1 MQNQNRLIRAFGRK
15 EIWGWPLFWFALPVY
30 FLLSFSFDV
39 FLAQSWR
46 IEWLYIAVLSFAAV
60 ALLAY
65 GVKKLVIEVFYA
77 RRPAGLINFL
87 SIAVLG
93 AIKNVLVGELSVLF
107 GLVDT
112 VDWAFRIYGGAG
124 LSIGVLL
131 AFIYILGERVDHN
144 SIIAEL
150 EATREQL
157 MQHRTKAEELLET
170 ERLELMLQT
179 QSTLLPTLDSIQK
192 NLARASGR
200 SGAVEELRELIQNQV
215 RPLSKLLSQTARKMS
230 VAPAPSKAKKP
241 VARMFQ
247 ESFLVKPLIAP
258 GSMLVMVLLGNW
270 FLTYIILGI
279 EAATWSILY
288 SLASWLVIVLAKFLM
303 PNNLKMKRTPGV
315 LLFVLIGFIA
325 SNASYWPLKEFS
337 SNFQEDLLLLLVVLN
352 IIGSV
357 VGFAYSK
364 SYQTDRLE
372 AVRQMTRDNN
382 LLAREVAL
390 FDQQMLIA
398 RRNWS
403 FVVHGTVQAA
413 LTAAITRLGSDS
425 EPEQFQVDLALS
437 DLDRAA
443 NALSQTPEIEVDLTK
458 ALQNISS
465 TWDGICQVKINI
477 TERATRA
484 LDRNSDARIC
494 VNEICKEA
502 VSNAVRHGEAK
513 NIHFEIDR
521 GSEEVLFIK
530 ASNDGR
536 GLGKDLEPGVGS
548 RMFDELTMD
557 WSLHRDKS
565 QQKTVLQAQLPLAP
579 IGVA

>member
-60 ALLAY
+60 AFLAY
-65 GVKKLVIEVFYA
+65 AFKKLILEVFYA
-77 RRPAGLINFL
+77 KRSPGLINFL
-87 SIAVLG
+87 AIAILG
-93 AIKNVLVGELSVLF
+93 AIKNVLVGELAALY

-124 LSIGVLL
+124 LAIGVLL
-131 AFIYILGERVDHN
+131 AFIFILGERVDHN
-144 SIIAEL
+144 LTIAEL
-150 EATREQL
+150 EATRAQL
-157 MQHRTKAEELLET
+157 IQHRAEAEELLET

-179 QSTLLPTLDSIQK
+179 QSTLLPSLDSIQK
-192 NLARASGR
+192 NLARGSR
-200 SGAVEELRELIQNQV
+200 RLGAVEELRELIQNQV
-215 RPLSKLLSQTARKMS
+215 RPLSKLLSQTAQKMS
-230 VAPAPSKAKKP
+230 IAEAPSKPKKP
-241 VARMFQ
+241 VARMLQ
-247 ESFLVKPLIAP
+247 ESFFVKPLIAP
-258 GSMLVMVLLGNW
+258 ASMLIMILLGTW

-279 EAATWSILY
+279 EAASWSILY
-288 SLASWLVIVLAKFLM
+288 SLASWLVILVAKFM
-303 PNNLKMKRTPGV
+303 IPKNLKMKRTPGV
-315 LLFVLIGFIA
+315 LFLVLIGFIA

-337 SNFQEDLLLLLVVLN
+337 SNFQEDILLLLVVLN
-352 IIGSV
+352 TIGSV
-357 VGFAYSK
+357 MGFAYSK
-364 SYQTDRLE
+364 SYQIDRLE

-390 FDQQMLIA
+390 FDQQMWIA

-413 LTAAITRLGSDS
+413 LTAAITRLGTDA

-437 DLDRAA
+437 DLERAA
-443 NALSQTPEIEVDLTK
+443 NALSQTPEIEVDLSK

-513 NIHFEIDR
+513 RVDIEIDR
-521 GSEEVLFIK
+521 SGDEILFIT
-530 ASNDGR
+530 ASNNGR
-536 GLGKDLEPGVGS
+536 PIEKSAVPGVGS
-548 RMFDELTMD
+548 KMFDELTVE
-557 WSLHRDKS
+557 WSLETYRGAA
-565 QQKTVLQAQLPLAP
+565 QTVLEAQVPLAP
-579 IGVA
+579 AGL

>member
-60 ALLAY
+60 ALLAF
-65 GVKKLVIEVFYA
+65 GFKKLIIEVFFA
-77 RRPAGLINFL
+77 RRPAGLVNFL
-87 SIAVLG
+87 AIAVLG
-93 AIKNVLVGELSVLF
+93 AIKNVLVGELSVLY

-124 LSIGVLL
+124 LSIAVLL

-150 EATREQL
+150 EATRAQL
-157 MQHRTKAEELLET
+157 VQHRAEAAELLET

-241 VARMFQ
+241 EAKMLQ

-258 GSMLVMVLLGNW
+258 GSMLIMVLLGTW
-270 FLTYIILGI
+270 FLSYIILGI
-279 EAATWSILY
+279 EAANWGILY
-288 SLASWLVIVLAKFLM
+288 SLASWLVIVASKYLM
-303 PNNLKMKRTPGV
+303 PNNLKLKRANGI
-315 LLFVLIGFIA
+315 LLLVLIGLIA

-337 SNFQEDLLLLLVVLN
+337 SNFQEDILLLLVVLN
-352 IIGSV
+352 IIGCV

-390 FDQQMLIA
+390 FDQQMWIA

-403 FVVHGTVQAA
+403 FVVHGTVQSA
-413 LTAAITRLGSDS
+413 LTAAITRLGTDS

-443 NALSQTPEIEVDLTK
+443 KALSQTPEIELDLSK

-465 TWDGICQVKINI
+465 TWDGICQVRINI

-513 NIHFEIDR
+513 RVDIEIDR
-521 GSEEVLFIK
+521 SGDEILFLT

-536 GLGKDLEPGVGS
+536 PIEKSAVPGLGSK
-548 RMFDELTMD
+548 MFEELTVD
-557 WSLHRDKS
+557 WSLTTNRGAA
-565 QQKTVLQAQLPLAP
+565 QTVLEAQVPLAP
-579 IGVA
+579 AGP

>member
-1 MQNQNRLIRAFGRK
+1 LQNQNRFIRSFGRK

-131 AFIYILGERVDHN
+131 AFVYILGERVDHN

-150 EATREQL
+150 ETTREQL

-192 NLARASGR
+192 NLARASDR
-200 SGAVEELRELIQNQV
+200 SSAVEELRELIQNQV

-258 GSMLVMVLLGNW
+258 GSMLVMVLLGTW

-390 FDQQMLIA
+390 FDQQMWIA

-413 LTAAITRLGSDS
+413 LTAAITRLGTDS

-443 NALSQTPEIEVDLTK
+443 NALSQTPEIEVDLNK

-484 LDRNSDARIC
+484 LDKNSDARIC

-536 GLGKDLEPGVGS
+536 GLAKDLEPGVGS

>member
-1 MQNQNRLIRAFGRK
+1 LQNQNRLIRAFARK
-15 EIWGWPLFWFALPVY
+15 ELWGWPLFWFALPVY
-30 FLLSFSFDV
+30 LVLSFSFDV

-60 ALLAY
+60 AVLAY
-65 GVKKLVIEVFYA
+65 AFKKLILEVFYA
-77 RRPAGLINFL
+77 KRSPALINFL
-87 SIAVLG
+87 AIAILG
-93 AIKNVLVGELSVLF
+93 AIKNVLVGELAALY

-124 LSIGVLL
+124 LAIGVLL
-131 AFIYILGERVDHN
+131 AFIFILGERVDHN
-144 SIIAEL
+144 LTIAEL
-150 EATREQL
+150 EATRAQL
-157 MQHRTKAEELLET
+157 IQHRAEAEELLET

-179 QSTLLPTLDSIQK
+179 QSTLLPSLDSIQK
-192 NLARASGR
+192 NLARGSR
-200 SGAVEELRELIQNQV
+200 RLGAVEELRELIQNQV
-215 RPLSKLLSQTARKMS
+215 RPLSKLLSQTAQKMS
-230 VAPAPSKAKKP
+230 IAEAPSKPKKP
-241 VARMFQ
+241 VARMLQ
-247 ESFLVKPLIAP
+247 ESFFVKPLIAP
-258 GSMLVMVLLGNW
+258 ASMLIMILLGTW

-279 EAATWSILY
+279 EAASWSILY
-288 SLASWLVIVLAKFLM
+288 SLASWLVILVAKFM
-303 PNNLKMKRTPGV
+303 IPKNLKMKRTPGV
-315 LLFVLIGFIA
+315 LFLVLIGFIA

-337 SNFQEDLLLLLVVLN
+337 SNFQEDILLLLVVLN
-352 IIGSV
+352 TIGSV
-357 VGFAYSK
+357 MGFAYSK
-364 SYQTDRLE
+364 SYQIDRLE

-390 FDQQMLIA
+390 FDQQMWIA

-413 LTAAITRLGSDS
+413 LTAAITRLGTDA

-437 DLDRAA
+437 DLERAA
-443 NALSQTPEIEVDLTK
+443 NALSQTPEIEVDLSK

-513 NIHFEIDR
+513 RVDIEIDR
-521 GSEEVLFIK
+521 SGDEILFIT
-530 ASNDGR
+530 ASNNGR
-536 GLGKDLEPGVGS
+536 PIEKSAVPGVGS
-548 RMFDELTMD
+548 KMFDELTVE
-557 WSLHRDKS
+557 WSLETYRGAA
-565 QQKTVLQAQLPLAP
+565 QTVLEAQVPLAP
-579 IGVA
+579 AGL

>member
-60 ALLAY
+60 ALLAF
-65 GVKKLVIEVFYA
+65 GFKKLIIEVLFA
-77 RRPAGLINFL
+77 RRPAGLVNFL
-87 SIAVLG
+87 AIAVLG
-93 AIKNVLVGELSVLF
+93 AIKNVLVGELSVLY

-124 LSIGVLL
+124 LSIGLLL
-131 AFIYILGERVDHN
+131 AFIFILGERVDHN
-144 SIIAEL
+144 STIAEL
-150 EATREQL
+150 EATRAQL
-157 MQHRTKAEELLET
+157 MQHRAEAAELLET

-230 VAPAPSKAKKP
+230 VAPAPRKAKKP
-241 VARMFQ
+241 EAKMLQ

-258 GSMLVMVLLGNW
+258 GSMLIMVLLGTW
-270 FLTYIILGI
+270 FLSYIVLGI
-279 EAATWSILY
+279 EAANWGILY
-288 SLASWLVIVLAKFLM
+288 SLASWLVIVASKYLM
-303 PNNLKMKRTPGV
+303 PNNLKLKRANGI
-315 LLFVLIGFIA
+315 LLLVLIGLIA

-337 SNFQEDLLLLLVVLN
+337 SNFQEDILLLLVVLN
-352 IIGSV
+352 IIGCV

-390 FDQQMLIA
+390 FDQQMWIA

-403 FVVHGTVQAA
+403 FVVHGTVQSA
-413 LTAAITRLGSDS
+413 LTAAITRLGTDS

-443 NALSQTPEIEVDLTK
+443 KALSQTPEIELDLSK
-458 ALQNISS
+458 ALQNIAS
-465 TWDGICQVKINI
+465 TWDGICQVRINI

-513 NIHFEIDR
+513 RVDIEIERSGD
-521 GSEEVLFIK
+521 EILFLT

-536 GLGKDLEPGVGS
+536 PIERSAVPGLGSK
-548 RMFDELTMD
+548 MFEELTVD
-557 WSLHRDKS
+557 WSLTTNRGAG
-565 QQKTVLQAQLPLAP
+565 QTVLEAQVPLAP
-579 IGVA
+579 VGP

>member
-1 MQNQNRLIRAFGRK
+1 LQNQNRLIRAFARK
-15 EIWGWPLFWFALPVY
+15 ELWGWPLFWFALPVY
-30 FLLSFSFDV
+30 LVLSFSFDV

-60 ALLAY
+60 AVLSYAF
-65 GVKKLVIEVFYA
+65 KKLILEVFYA
-77 RRPAGLINFL
+77 KRSPGLINFL
-87 SIAVLG
+87 AIAILG
-93 AIKNVLVGELSVLF
+93 AIKNVLVGELAALY

-124 LSIGVLL
+124 LAIGVLL
-131 AFIYILGERVDHN
+131 AFIFILGERVDHN
-144 SIIAEL
+144 LTIAEL
-150 EATREQL
+150 EATRAQL
-157 MQHRTKAEELLET
+157 IQHRAEAEELLET

-179 QSTLLPTLDSIQK
+179 QSTLLPSLDSIQK
-192 NLARASGR
+192 NLARGSR
-200 SGAVEELRELIQNQV
+200 RLGAVEELRELIQNQV
-215 RPLSKLLSQTARKMS
+215 RPLSKLLSQTAQKMS
-230 VAPAPSKAKKP
+230 IAEAPSKPKKP
-241 VARMFQ
+241 VARMLQ
-247 ESFLVKPLIAP
+247 ESFFVKPLIAP
-258 GSMLVMVLLGNW
+258 ASMLIMILLGTW

-279 EAATWSILY
+279 EAASWSILY
-288 SLASWLVIVLAKFLM
+288 SLASWLVILVAKFM
-303 PNNLKMKRTPGV
+303 IPKNLKMKRTPGV
-315 LLFVLIGFIA
+315 LFLVLIGFIA

-337 SNFQEDLLLLLVVLN
+337 SNFQEDILLLLVVLN
-352 IIGSV
+352 TIGSV
-357 VGFAYSK
+357 MGFAYSK
-364 SYQTDRLE
+364 SYQIDRLE

-390 FDQQMLIA
+390 FDQQMWIA

-413 LTAAITRLGSDS
+413 LTAAITRLGTDA

-437 DLDRAA
+437 DLERAT
-443 NALSQTPEIEVDLTK
+443 NALSQTPEIEVDLSK

-513 NIHFEIDR
+513 RVDIEIDR
-521 GSEEVLFIK
+521 SGDEILFIT
-530 ASNDGR
+530 ASNNGR
-536 GLGKDLEPGVGS
+536 PIEKSAVPGVGS
-548 RMFDELTMD
+548 KMFDELTVE
-557 WSLHRDKS
+557 WSLETYRGAA
-565 QQKTVLQAQLPLAP
+565 QTVLEAQVPLAP
-579 IGVA
+579 TRL

>member
-1 MQNQNRLIRAFGRK
+1 LQNQNRLIRAFGRK

-131 AFIYILGERVDHN
+131 AFVYILGERVDHN

-200 SGAVEELRELIQNQV
+200 SSAVEELRELIQNQV
-215 RPLSKLLSQTARKMS
+215 RPLSKLLSQTAKKLS
-230 VAPAPSKAKKP
+230 IAPAPSKAKKP
-241 VARMFQ
+241 IARMFQ

-288 SLASWLVIVLAKFLM
+288 SLVSWLVIVLAKFLM

-390 FDQQMLIA
+390 FDQQMWIA

-413 LTAAITRLGSDS
+413 LTAAITRLGTDS

-443 NALSQTPEIEVDLTK
+443 NALSQTPEIEVDLNK

-536 GLGKDLEPGVGS
+536 GLAKDLEPGVGS

>member
-1 MQNQNRLIRAFGRK
+1 MQNQNRFIRAFGRK

-60 ALLAY
+60 ALLAF
-65 GVKKLVIEVFYA
+65 GFKKLIIEVFFA
-77 RRPAGLINFL
+77 RRPAGLVNFL
-87 SIAVLG
+87 AIAVLG
-93 AIKNVLVGELSVLF
+93 AIKNVLVGELSVLY

-131 AFIYILGERVDHN
+131 AFIFILGERVDHN
-144 SIIAEL
+144 STIAEL
-150 EATREQL
+150 EATRAQL
-157 MQHRTKAEELLET
+157 VQHRAEAAELLET

-241 VARMFQ
+241 EAKMLQ

-258 GSMLVMVLLGNW
+258 GSMLIMVLLGTW
-270 FLTYIILGI
+270 FLSYIVLGI
-279 EAATWSILY
+279 EAANWGILY
-288 SLASWLVIVLAKFLM
+288 SLASWLVIVASKYLM
-303 PNNLKMKRTPGV
+303 PNNLKLKRANGI
-315 LLFVLIGFIA
+315 LLLVLIGLIA

-337 SNFQEDLLLLLVVLN
+337 SNFQEDILLLLVVLN
-352 IIGSV
+352 IIGCV

-390 FDQQMLIA
+390 FDQQMWIA

-403 FVVHGTVQAA
+403 FVVHGTVQSA
-413 LTAAITRLGSDS
+413 LTAAITRLGNDS

-443 NALSQTPEIEVDLTK
+443 KALSQTPEIELDLSK

-465 TWDGICQVKINI
+465 TWDGICQVRINI

-513 NIHFEIDR
+513 RVDIEIDR
-521 GSEEVLFIK
+521 SGDEILFLK

-536 GLGKDLEPGVGS
+536 PIEKSAVPGLGSK
-548 RMFDELTMD
+548 MFEELTVD
-557 WSLHRDKS
+557 WSLTTNRGAG
-565 QQKTVLQAQLPLAP
+565 QTVLEAQVPLAP
-579 IGVA
+579 VGP

>member
-1 MQNQNRLIRAFGRK
+1 MQNQNRLIRAFARK
-15 EIWGWPLFWFALPVY
+15 ELWGWPLFWFALPVY
-30 FLLSFSFDV
+30 LVLSFSFDV

-60 ALLAY
+60 AVLAY
-65 GVKKLVIEVFYA
+65 AFKKLILEVFYA
-77 RRPAGLINFL
+77 KRSPGLINFL
-87 SIAVLG
+87 AIAILG
-93 AIKNVLVGELSVLF
+93 AIKNVLVGELAALY

-124 LSIGVLL
+124 LAIGVLL
-131 AFIYILGERVDHN
+131 AFIFILGERVDHN
-144 SIIAEL
+144 LTIAEL
-150 EATREQL
+150 EATRAQL
-157 MQHRTKAEELLET
+157 IQHRAEAEELLET

-179 QSTLLPTLDSIQK
+179 QSTLLPSLDSIQK
-192 NLARASGR
+192 NLARGSR
-200 SGAVEELRELIQNQV
+200 RLGAVEELRELIQNQV
-215 RPLSKLLSQTARKMS
+215 RPLSKLLSQTAQKMS
-230 VAPAPSKAKKP
+230 IAEAPSKPKKP
-241 VARMFQ
+241 VARMLQ
-247 ESFLVKPLIAP
+247 ESFFVKPLIAP
-258 GSMLVMVLLGNW
+258 ASMLIMILLGTW

-279 EAATWSILY
+279 EAASWSILY
-288 SLASWLVIVLAKFLM
+288 SLASWLVILVAKFM
-303 PNNLKMKRTPGV
+303 IPKNLKMKRTPGV
-315 LLFVLIGFIA
+315 LFLVLIGFIA

-337 SNFQEDLLLLLVVLN
+337 SNFQEDILLLLVVLN
-352 IIGSV
+352 TIGSV
-357 VGFAYSK
+357 MGFAYSK
-364 SYQTDRLE
+364 SYQIDRLE

-390 FDQQMLIA
+390 FDQQMWIA

-413 LTAAITRLGSDS
+413 LTAAITRLGTDA

-437 DLDRAA
+437 DLERAA
-443 NALSQTPEIEVDLTK
+443 NALSQTPEIEVDLSK

-513 NIHFEIDR
+513 RVDIEIDR
-521 GSEEVLFIK
+521 SGDEILFIT
-530 ASNDGR
+530 ASNNGR
-536 GLGKDLEPGVGS
+536 PIEKSAVPGVGS
-548 RMFDELTMD
+548 KMFDELTVE
-557 WSLHRDKS
+557 WSLETYRGAA
-565 QQKTVLQAQLPLAP
+565 QTVLEAQVPLAP
-579 IGVA
+579 AGL

>member
-1 MQNQNRLIRAFGRK
+1 MQNQNRLIRAFARK
-15 EIWGWPLFWFALPVY
+15 ELWGWPLFWFALPVY
-30 FLLSFSFDV
+30 LVLSFSFDV

-60 ALLAY
+60 AVLSYAF
-65 GVKKLVIEVFYA
+65 KKLILEVFYA
-77 RRPAGLINFL
+77 KRSPGLINFL
-87 SIAVLG
+87 AIAILG
-93 AIKNVLVGELSVLF
+93 AIKNVLVGELAALY

-124 LSIGVLL
+124 LAIGVLL
-131 AFIYILGERVDHN
+131 AFIFILGERVDHN
-144 SIIAEL
+144 LTIAEL
-150 EATREQL
+150 EATRAQL
-157 MQHRTKAEELLET
+157 IQHRAEAEELLET

-179 QSTLLPTLDSIQK
+179 QSTLLPSLDSIQK
-192 NLARASGR
+192 NLARGSR
-200 SGAVEELRELIQNQV
+200 RLGAVEELRELIQNQV
-215 RPLSKLLSQTARKMS
+215 RPLSKLLSQTAQKMS
-230 VAPAPSKAKKP
+230 IAEAPSKPKKP
-241 VARMFQ
+241 VARMLQ
-247 ESFLVKPLIAP
+247 ESFFVKPLIAP
-258 GSMLVMVLLGNW
+258 ASMLIMILLGTW

-279 EAATWSILY
+279 EAASWSILY
-288 SLASWLVIVLAKFLM
+288 SLASWLVILVAKFM
-303 PNNLKMKRTPGV
+303 IPKNLKMKRTPGV
-315 LLFVLIGFIA
+315 LFLVLIGFIA

-337 SNFQEDLLLLLVVLN
+337 SNFQEDILLLLVVLN
-352 IIGSV
+352 TIGSV
-357 VGFAYSK
+357 MGFAYSK
-364 SYQTDRLE
+364 SYQIDRLE

-390 FDQQMLIA
+390 FDQQMWIA

-413 LTAAITRLGSDS
+413 LTAAITRLGTDA

-437 DLDRAA
+437 DLERAT
-443 NALSQTPEIEVDLTK
+443 NALSQTPEIEVDLSK

-513 NIHFEIDR
+513 RVDIEIDR
-521 GSEEVLFIK
+521 SGDEILFIT
-530 ASNDGR
+530 ASNNGR
-536 GLGKDLEPGVGS
+536 PIEKSAVPGVGS
-548 RMFDELTMD
+548 KMFDELTVE
-557 WSLHRDKS
+557 WSLETYRGAA
-565 QQKTVLQAQLPLAP
+565 QTVLEAQVPLAP
-579 IGVA
+579 TRL

>member
-157 MQHRTKAEELLET
+157 MQHRAQAEELLET

-179 QSTLLPTLDSIQK
+179 QSTLLPTLDRIQK

-215 RPLSKLLSQTARKMS
+215 RPLSKLLSQTAKKLS
-230 VAPAPSKAKKP
+230 IAPAPSKAKKP

-258 GSMLVMVLLGNW
+258 GSMLVMVLLGTW

-288 SLASWLVIVLAKFLM
+288 SLASWLVIVVAKFLM

-357 VGFAYSK
+357 LGFAYSK

-390 FDQQMLIA
+390 FDQQMWIA

-521 GSEEVLFIK
+521 GSDEVLFIK

>member
-87 SIAVLG
+87 AIAVLG

-124 LSIGVLL
+124 LSIAVLL

-157 MQHRTKAEELLET
+157 MQHRAQAEELLET

-230 VAPAPSKAKKP
+230 VAAAPSKAKKP
-241 VARMFQ
+241 EAKMLQ

-258 GSMLVMVLLGNW
+258 GSMLIMVLLGTW
-270 FLTYIILGI
+270 FLTYIVLGI
-279 EAATWSILY
+279 EAAIWGILY
-288 SLASWLVIVLAKFLM
+288 SLASWLVIVLAKFM
-303 PNNLKMKRTPGV
+303 IPNNLKMKRAHGV
-315 LLFVLIGFIA
+315 LLLMLIGLIA

-337 SNFQEDLLLLLVVLN
+337 SNFQEDILLLLVVLN
-352 IIGSV
+352 IIGCV

-390 FDQQMLIA
+390 FDQQMWIA

-403 FVVHGTVQAA
+403 FVVHGTVQSA
-413 LTAAITRLGSDS
+413 LTAAITRLGTDS

-513 NIHFEIDR
+513 RVDIEIDR
-521 GSEEVLFIK
+521 SGDEILFLK

-536 GLGKDLEPGVGS
+536 PIEKSAVPGLGSK
-548 RMFDELTMD
+548 MFEELTVD
-557 WSLHRDKS
+557 WSLTTNRGAA
-565 QQKTVLQAQLPLAP
+565 QTVLEAQVPLAP
-579 IGVA
+579 AGP

>member
-1 MQNQNRLIRAFGRK
+1 
-15 EIWGWPLFWFALPVY
+15 V
-30 FLLSFSFDV
+30 V
-39 FLAQSWR
+39 
-46 IEWLYIAVLSFAAV
+46 
-60 ALLAY
+60 
-65 GVKKLVIEVFYA
+65 
-77 RRPAGLINFL
+77 
-87 SIAVLG
+87 
-93 AIKNVLVGELSVLF
+93 
-107 GLVDT
+107 
-112 VDWAFRIYGGAG
+112 
-124 LSIGVLL
+124 
-131 AFIYILGERVDHN
+131 
-144 SIIAEL
+144 
-150 EATREQL
+150 
-157 MQHRTKAEELLET
+157 
-170 ERLELMLQT
+170 
-179 QSTLLPTLDSIQK
+179 
-192 NLARASGR
+192 
-200 SGAVEELRELIQNQV
+200 
-215 RPLSKLLSQTARKMS
+215 
-230 VAPAPSKAKKP
+230 
-241 VARMFQ
+241 
-247 ESFLVKPLIAP
+247 
-258 GSMLVMVLLGNW
+258 
-270 FLTYIILGI
+270 
-279 EAATWSILY
+279 
-288 SLASWLVIVLAKFLM
+288 AKFLM

-390 FDQQMLIA
+390 FDQQMWIA

-443 NALSQTPEIEVDLTK
+443 NALSQTPEIEVDLNK

-521 GSEEVLFIK
+521 GSDEVLFIK

>member
-1 MQNQNRLIRAFGRK
+1 LQNQNRLIRAFGRK

-87 SIAVLG
+87 AIAVLG
-93 AIKNVLVGELSVLF
+93 AIKNVLVGELAVLY

-124 LSIGVLL
+124 LSIAVLL
-131 AFIYILGERVDHN
+131 AFIFILGERVDHN
-144 SIIAEL
+144 STIAEL
-150 EATREQL
+150 EATRAQL
-157 MQHRTKAEELLET
+157 MQHRAEAAELLET

-241 VARMFQ
+241 EAKMLQ

-258 GSMLVMVLLGNW
+258 GSMLIMVLLGTW
-270 FLTYIILGI
+270 FLSYIVLGI
-279 EAATWSILY
+279 EAANWGILY
-288 SLASWLVIVLAKFLM
+288 SLASWLVIVLAKFM
-303 PNNLKMKRTPGV
+303 IPNNLKMKRAHGV
-315 LLFVLIGFIA
+315 LLLMLIGLIA

-337 SNFQEDLLLLLVVLN
+337 SNFQEDILLLLVVLN
-352 IIGSV
+352 IIGCV

-390 FDQQMLIA
+390 FDQQMWIA

-403 FVVHGTVQAA
+403 FVVHGTVQSA
-413 LTAAITRLGSDS
+413 LTAAITRLGTDS

-443 NALSQTPEIEVDLTK
+443 KALSQTPEIELDLSK

-513 NIHFEIDR
+513 RVDIEIDR
-521 GSEEVLFIK
+521 SGDEILFLK

-536 GLGKDLEPGVGS
+536 PIEKSAVPGLGSK
-548 RMFDELTMD
+548 MFEELTVD
-557 WSLHRDKS
+557 WSLTTNRGAA
-565 QQKTVLQAQLPLAP
+565 QTVLEAQVPLAP
-579 IGVA
+579 AGP

>member
-15 EIWGWPLFWFALPVY
+15 AIWGWPLFWFALPVY

-46 IEWLYIAVLSFAAV
+46 IEWLYIAVLSFATVAV
-60 ALLAY
+60 LAY
-65 GVKKLVIEVFYA
+65 GIKKLVIEVFYA
-77 RRPAGLINFL
+77 KRPAGLINFL
-87 SIAVLG
+87 AIAVLG
-93 AIKNVLVGELSVLF
+93 AIKNVLVGELSFLF

-131 AFIYILGERVDHN
+131 AFVYILGERVDHR
-144 SIIAEL
+144 STIAEL
-150 EATREQL
+150 EATRAQLIKHRAQAEQ
-157 MQHRTKAEELLET
+157 LLET
-170 ERLELMLQT
+170 ERLDLMLQT
-179 QSTLLPTLDSIQK
+179 QRTLLPTLDGIQK
-192 NLARASGR
+192 NLARATDR

-215 RPLSKLLSQTARKMS
+215 RPLSKLLSQTAKKMS
-230 VAPAPSKAKKP
+230 IASAPGKAKKP
-241 VARMFQ
+241 VARMLQ
-247 ESFLVKPLIAP
+247 ESFLVRPLIAP
-258 GSMLVMVLLGNW
+258 ASMLIMIVLGSW

-279 EAATWSILY
+279 EAANWSILY
-288 SLASWLVIVLAKFLM
+288 SLASWLVIVVAKLVM

-315 LLFVLIGFIA
+315 LLLVLIGFIA

-337 SNFQEDLLLLLVVLN
+337 SNFQEDILLLLVALN
-352 IIGSV
+352 TIGSV

-364 SYQTDRLE
+364 SYQTDQLE

-382 LLAREVAL
+382 SLAREVAL
-390 FDQQMLIA
+390 FDQQMWIA

-413 LTAAITRLGSDS
+413 LTAAITRLSADS

-443 NALSQTPEIEVDLTK
+443 HALSQTPEIEVDLSK

-484 LDRNSDARIC
+484 LDRNPDARIC

-502 VSNAVRHGEAK
+502 VSNAVRHGDAK

-521 GSEEVLFIK
+521 GNEEVLFIK

-536 GLGKDLEPGVGS
+536 GLGRDLEPGVGS
-548 RMFDELTMD
+548 RMLDELTMD

-565 QQKTVLQAQLPLAP
+565 QQKTVLQAQLPLAR
-579 IGVA
+579 IGAA

>member
-1 MQNQNRLIRAFGRK
+1 MQNQNRLIRAVGHK

-60 ALLAY
+60 ALLAF
-65 GVKKLVIEVFYA
+65 GFKKLIIEVFFA
-77 RRPAGLINFL
+77 RRPAGLVNFL
-87 SIAVLG
+87 AIAVLG
-93 AIKNVLVGELSVLF
+93 AVKNVLVGELSVLY

-131 AFIYILGERVDHN
+131 AFIFILGERVDHN
-144 SIIAEL
+144 STIAEL
-150 EATREQL
+150 EATRAQL
-157 MQHRTKAEELLET
+157 MQHRAEAAELLET

-241 VARMFQ
+241 EAKMLQ

-258 GSMLVMVLLGNW
+258 GSMLIMVLLGTW
-270 FLTYIILGI
+270 FLSYIILGI
-279 EAATWSILY
+279 EAANWGILY
-288 SLASWLVIVLAKFLM
+288 SLASWLVIVASKYLM
-303 PNNLKMKRTPGV
+303 PNNLKLKRANGI
-315 LLFVLIGFIA
+315 LLLVLIGLIA

-337 SNFQEDLLLLLVVLN
+337 SNFQEDILLLLVVLN
-352 IIGSV
+352 IIGCV

-390 FDQQMLIA
+390 FDQQMWIA

-403 FVVHGTVQAA
+403 FVVHGTVQSA
-413 LTAAITRLGSDS
+413 LTAAITRLGNDS

-443 NALSQTPEIEVDLTK
+443 KALSQTPEIELDLSK

-513 NIHFEIDR
+513 RVDIEIDR
-521 GSEEVLFIK
+521 SGNEILFLK

-536 GLGKDLEPGVGS
+536 PIEKSAVPGLGSK
-548 RMFDELTMD
+548 MFEELTVD
-557 WSLHRDKS
+557 WSLTTNRGAA
-565 QQKTVLQAQLPLAP
+565 QTVLEAQVPLAP
-579 IGVA
+579 AGP

>member
-1 MQNQNRLIRAFGRK
+1 M
-15 EIWGWPLFWFALPVY
+15 
-30 FLLSFSFDV
+30 LSFSFDV

-93 AIKNVLVGELSVLF
+93 AIKNVLVGELSFLF

-157 MQHRTKAEELLET
+157 MQHRAQAEELLET

-179 QSTLLPTLDSIQK
+179 QSTLLPTLDRIQK

-215 RPLSKLLSQTARKMS
+215 RPLSKLLSQTARKLS
-230 VAPAPSKAKKP
+230 IAPAPSKAKKP
-241 VARMFQ
+241 VARMLQ

-258 GSMLVMVLLGNW
+258 GSMLVMVLLGTW

-288 SLASWLVIVLAKFLM
+288 SLASWLVIVVAKFLM

-390 FDQQMLIA
+390 FDQQMWIA

-521 GSEEVLFIK
+521 GSDEVLFIK

-536 GLGKDLEPGVGS
+536 GLAKDLEPGVGS

>member
-390 FDQQMLIA
+390 FDQQMWIA

>member
-87 SIAVLG
+87 AIAVLG
-93 AIKNVLVGELSVLF
+93 AIKNVLVGELAVLY

-124 LSIGVLL
+124 LSIAVLL
-131 AFIYILGERVDHN
+131 AFIFILGERVDHN
-144 SIIAEL
+144 STIAEL
-150 EATREQL
+150 EATRAQL
-157 MQHRTKAEELLET
+157 MQHRAEAAELLET

-241 VARMFQ
+241 EAKMLQ

-258 GSMLVMVLLGNW
+258 GSMLIMVLLGTW
-270 FLTYIILGI
+270 FLSYIVLGI
-279 EAATWSILY
+279 EAANWGILY
-288 SLASWLVIVLAKFLM
+288 SLASWLVIVLAKFM
-303 PNNLKMKRTPGV
+303 IPNNLKMKRAHGV
-315 LLFVLIGFIA
+315 LLLMLIGLIA

-337 SNFQEDLLLLLVVLN
+337 SNFQEDILLLLVVLN
-352 IIGSV
+352 IIGCV

-390 FDQQMLIA
+390 FDQQMWIA

-403 FVVHGTVQAA
+403 FVVHGTVQSA
-413 LTAAITRLGSDS
+413 LTAAITRLGTDS

-443 NALSQTPEIEVDLTK
+443 KALSQTPEIELDLSK

-513 NIHFEIDR
+513 RVDIEIDR
-521 GSEEVLFIK
+521 SGDEILFLK

-536 GLGKDLEPGVGS
+536 PIEKSAVPGLGSK
-548 RMFDELTMD
+548 MFEELTVD
-557 WSLHRDKS
+557 WSLTTNRGAA
-565 QQKTVLQAQLPLAP
+565 QTVLEAQVPLAP
-579 IGVA
+579 AGP

>member
-1 MQNQNRLIRAFGRK
+1 LQNQNRLIRAFGRK

-30 FLLSFSFDV
+30 FLLSFFFDV

-60 ALLAY
+60 AVLAY
-65 GVKKLVIEVFYA
+65 ALKKLVIEVFYA
-77 RRPAGLINFL
+77 KRPPGLINFL
-87 SIAVLG
+87 AIAVLG

-124 LSIGVLL
+124 LAIGVLL

-144 SIIAEL
+144 STMAEL
-150 EATREQL
+150 EATRAQL
-157 MQHRTKAEELLET
+157 IQHRAQAEELLER

-192 NLARASGR
+192 NLARSSGR
-200 SGAVEELRELIQNQV
+200 SGVVEELRELIQNQV
-215 RPLSKLLSQTARKMS
+215 RPLSKLLSQTAKKMS
-230 VAPAPSKAKKP
+230 IAKAPSEAKKP

-258 GSMLVMVLLGNW
+258 ASMLIMIVLGTW
-270 FLTYIILGI
+270 FLTYIILGV
-279 EAATWSILY
+279 EAANWSLVY
-288 SLASWLVIVLAKFLM
+288 SFASWLVILVAKLMM
-303 PNNLKMKRTPGV
+303 PNTLKMKRTAGV
-315 LLFVLIGFIA
+315 LLFIFIGLLA

-337 SNFQEDLLLLLVVLN
+337 SNLQEDLLLLLVVLN
-352 IIGSV
+352 TVGSV

-390 FDQQMLIA
+390 FEQQMWIA

-413 LTAAITRLGSDS
+413 LTAAITRLGTEP

-437 DLDRAA
+437 DLDRASK
-443 NALSQTPEIEVDLTK
+443 ALSQTPEIEVDLSK
-458 ALQNISS
+458 ALQNIAS
-465 TWDGICQVKINI
+465 TWEGICKVKVNI
-477 TERATRA
+477 TERAARA
-484 LDRNSDARIC
+484 LERNPDARIC

-502 VSNAVRHGEAK
+502 VSNAVRHAEAK
-513 NIHFEIDR
+513 NINFEIDR
-521 GSEEVLFIK
+521 GNEEILYIK
-530 ASNDGR
+530 AIDDGR
-536 GLGKDLEPGVGS
+536 GLGKGLEQGVGS
-548 RMFDELTMD
+548 RMLDDLTMD
-557 WSLHRDKS
+557 WSLYRDKS
-565 QQKTVLQAQLPLAP
+565 LQKTVLQAQLPLAP
-579 IGVA
+579 IGVV